1 MTFKQH
7 YEYLEEQYVLEKLI
21 KIVGPALLYKPENV
35 MVSGPIGTHHFMLY
49 AKLTKALAKKMNVSE
64 SKAEQ
69 IIDLARDNELI
80 TGFKTTEGK
89 FVDRIEAWNIAKKYK
104 KDLQQK
110 DAWRQGTKGY
120 DTPKLASEYL

>member
-1 MTFKQH
+1 MN
-7 YEYLEEQYVLEKLI
+7 LECLVEQLILEKLI

-49 AKLTKALAKKMNVSE
+49 AKLTKALAKRMNVSE

-69 IIDLARDNELI
+69 IIGLARDNELI

-89 FVDRIEAWNIAKKYK
+89 FVDRTEAWNIAKKYK
-104 KDLQQK
+104 KNIQQM
-110 DAWRQGTKGY
+110 DASRLGSKGS
-120 DTPKLASEYL
+120 KLASEYL

>member
-21 KIVGPALLYKPENV
+21 KIVGPALLYKPDNV
-35 MVSGPIGTHHFMLY
+35 VVSGPIGTHHFMLY

-69 IIDLARDNELI
+69 IISLARDNELI

-89 FVDRIEAWNIAKKYK
+89 FVDRTEAWNIAKKYK

-120 DTPKLASEYL
+120 TPKLASEYL